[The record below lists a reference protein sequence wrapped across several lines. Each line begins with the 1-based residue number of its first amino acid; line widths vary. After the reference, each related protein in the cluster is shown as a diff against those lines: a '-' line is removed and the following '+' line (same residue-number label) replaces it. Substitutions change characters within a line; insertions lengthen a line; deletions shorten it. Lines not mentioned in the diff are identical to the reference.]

1 MRCQIRTRLSFENE
15 LSFSQPFADENELS
29 FSQPS
34 DF

>member
-1 MRCQIRTRLSFENE
+1 MPTQESLSFENE